1 VPDLCTVKIAG
12 EVAMLK
18 VMGVVHHWEFRVE
31 PILKREVDYVHSLA
45 LQQLIIWNLFTGEP
59 RHKWKQ

>member
-1 VPDLCTVKIAG
+1 
-12 EVAMLK
+12 MLK